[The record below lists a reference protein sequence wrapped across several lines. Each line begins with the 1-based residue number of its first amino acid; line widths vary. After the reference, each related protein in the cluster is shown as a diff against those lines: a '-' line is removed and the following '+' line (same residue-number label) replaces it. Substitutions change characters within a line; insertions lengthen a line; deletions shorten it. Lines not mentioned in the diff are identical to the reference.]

1 MDLRTFHT
9 RIYGKYDQQLYVF
22 EPTWDSFRP
31 IEKVGW
37 DGKQFS
43 VVDAKYKEDLF
54 SRTYGYESLEQKR
67 LCRNLLDETELEHS
81 VEITD
86 PVTFWKW
93 CGETEA
99 KLFKDRPCVFANP
112 CVEKD
117 WRRYLQYLQIK
128 PRTLRH
134 FRTGRITKRLL
145 PRNGSLNK

>member
-9 RIYGKYDQQLYVF
+9 RIYGKYQQQLYVF

-43 VVDAKYKEDLF
+43 VVDAKYKQDLF
-54 SRTYGYESLEQKR
+54 STTYGFESLEQKI
-67 LCRNLLDETELEHS
+67 LCRKLLDETELEHS

-86 PVTFWKW
+86 PITFWKW

-99 KLFKDRPCVFANP
+99 KLFKDRPCVFASL

-117 WRRYLQYLQIK
+117 WRRYLQYLQVK

-134 FRTGRITKRLL
+134 FPTGRITKRLL
-145 PRNGSLNK
+145 PRNASLNK